1 MEGLTV
7 TRELRDLIRTE
18 RDRRARAGVA
28 LEGLC
33 HYCLADLQETSQP
46 KRFCSALCRNAD
58 YSRRRRANGGERL
71 TPMPAPRPVVTCAE
85 CEAELPAR
93 RTPPRS
99 KYGQRYCSDNCRM
112 VARRRTFRD
121 YQRRRRAPQEVA
133 A

>member
-1 MEGLTV
+1 V
-7 TRELRDLIRTE
+7 TRELRDHIRHE
-18 RDRRARAGVA
+18 RDRRAREGVA

-33 HYCLADLQETSQP
+33 HFCLSDLQETSQP

-58 YSRRRRANGGERL
+58 YARRRRANGGERL
-71 TPMPAPRPVVTCAE
+71 TPVPAPRPVVTCAG
-85 CEAELPAR
+85 CKAELPTR

-112 VARRRTFRD
+112 IARRRTFRE
-121 YQRRRRAPQEVA
+121 YVGRVRAPQEVA